1 MKKAKYVF
9 FIVLCF
15 LFLFTG
21 CPSSPEMENK
31 EPIEMNENEIKAV
44 ADYIEAFAYG
54 DQSEFLKNL
63 SNSLGGG
70 SSNGLTAECTSSPD
84 TMEISLV
91 FTSYDYDG
99 DDGNRLVSGEVTL
112 SLSGEYEEG
121 TTLKSSSTAS
131 SNTLPYFKA
140 TSYTVSSDAL
150 TLTGGE
156 QTVVLK
162 LEEVSGVFSDDAYEG
177 VETPLVFEISEG
189 KISISQTSLSST
201 VFRNADSGNI
211 TAEGRNPL
219 PVSSFMQIVNENVPA
234 KEMDQEMISA
244 LKEISQSVLSA
255 LEESEDA
262 KTFSS
267 DNFSGTC
274 SLEVYGENNWSITIN
289 VETKEESSFK
299 YGNFNFYFN
308 YYYATASDEN
318 SLIEVTIDGRSYK
331 TKASNV
337 FAGIEIPSF
346 GGLDSLQEED
356 ITLLNG
362 IVKEVF
368 NKLDIYKEEEQ
379 KGVVTYEGLSI
390 DYSYSFDD
398 YYSSYDWSFNVS
410 FNSEKLGGSVSFSA
424 SAYTLENNVDVNID
438 VDNISRY
445 TVPVER
451 ILAGVN
457 LPVFFSWDIRVRV
470 AKPTETGSYDDLE
483 NWEKISASIDNGK
496 IVISAEVGSLS
507 SDGTGN
513 TPFAILI
520 GTGADDITS
529 VSKDGKAF
537 TSEDI
542 AKRDE
547 FVSVDGSTPE
557 SDEFVLPLTAET
569 ADGSSF
575 VLSHDGVDDYP
586 VSIEFEDTTPFE
598 WDFSVRLAKEN
609 GAANGN
615 LDYVKSIELT
625 GNTNA
630 PCISIKAYV
639 DAMER
644 SSPDGV
650 EGKWIALLI
659 GTGADDISRLT
670 LIDGGDYIN
679 LSDEHKAERDGM
691 VAYEDGSPAK
701 EDEFVYYLNLE
712 AEPEP
717 GQSLNIS
724 LLKDDRDMVTITFD
738 IENLEAVTIEEP
750 NWTDVKSDLTD
761 FIKAFASVYSSTD
774 FEENVT
780 YLNSAEVKALPSW
793 TYEGSAY
800 YDFGEPLIP
809 VNSVKMLNDEEFSA
823 DTTFEIYIGGNRVY
837 KDLRWYIDEATGSLM
852 VNKAALYIT
861 FLFNDYFEING
872 ERQDYGMDSYKD
884 LAVEDI
890 SWHTDFSLSEGN
902 AIYNK
907 DDKRS
912 DGSYDIEVATTD
924 IPLLYQHENREEGD
938 IMFSF
943 VSIEENGSTS
953 NIIVMRR
960 GSSSGFAVY
969 PYGYDEMTSS
979 EPEGILT
986 AVEDRI
992 IREDGIVLSSNAEV
1006 KGNFKPVMNV
1016 SSVYVQSDR
1025 YDIIKKYFISLDFV
1039 SLIKAIN
1046 ERTVTSGN
1054 GGTLSAEEGWYG
1066 WYEFNQAT
1074 DLTVYLYA
1082 DNWEYQNN
1090 DQSHTLTGD
1099 FSVKFTGYMDETGNT
1114 FSSTAWMIQSDQR
1127 STNGSHDLSID
1138 GSEHNLKTF
1147 SMWGNFSEPLAIGLI
1162 TNSSGELDWNKEINM
1177 GTSSFVSPSVSTFI
1191 DDKFLTRNMF
1201 QEMMK

>member
-31 EPIEMNENEIKAV
+31 EPIEMNENEKKAV

-54 DQSEFLKNL
+54 DQGEFLKNL
-63 SNSLGGG
+63 SNSLGG

-84 TMEISLV
+84 AMEISLV
-91 FTSYDYDG
+91 FNSYDYDG

-112 SLSGEYEEG
+112 SLSGKYEEG
-121 TTLKSSSTAS
+121 TTLKASS
-131 SNTLPYFKA
+131 SNTLPYFEA

-162 LEEVSGVFSDDAYEG
+162 LEEVSGVFSNDAYEG
-177 VETPLVFEISEG
+177 EETPLVFEMSEG
-189 KISISQTSLSST
+189 KISISQTSISST

-211 TAEGRNPL
+211 AAEGRNLL

-234 KEMDQEMISA
+234 KEMNQEMISA

-267 DNFSGTC
+267 KNFSGTC

-308 YYYATASDEN
+308 YYYATTSDEN

-356 ITLLNG
+356 ITLLNS

-368 NKLDIYKEEEQ
+368 KNLNIYTEGEQ

-398 YYSSYDWSFNVS
+398 YYSSYDWGVKVS

-438 VDNISRY
+438 VDNIPRY

-451 ILAGVN
+451 ILAGAN
-457 LPVFFSWDIRVRV
+457 LPVFFSWNISVRV
-470 AKPTETGSYDDLE
+470 AKPTENGSYDDLE

-547 FVSVDGSTPE
+547 FVSVDGLTPE
-557 SDEFVLPLTAET
+557 SDEFVLLLTAET

-575 VLSHDGVDDYP
+575 ILSHDGVDDYP
-586 VSIEFEDTTPFE
+586 VSIEFKDTTPFE

-609 GAANGN
+609 GAENGN
-615 LDYVKSIELT
+615 LEYVKPIELT
-625 GNTNA
+625 GDIYA
-630 PCISIKAYV
+630 QHISIEAYV
-639 DAMER
+639 DAMKK
-644 SSPDGV
+644 SSHEGV

-659 GTGADDISRLT
+659 GTGANDISRLAFS
-670 LIDGGDYIN
+670 DGSSFIN
-679 LSDEHKAERDGM
+679 FSEEDKAERDKM
-691 VAYEDGSPAK
+691 VASDGSSA
-701 EDEFVYYLNLE
+701 EVDEFVIYLNLE
-712 AEPEP
+712 ES
-717 GQSLNIS
+717 GQYMHLSKDNSHMTLQFNI
-724 LLKDDRDMVTITFD
+724 KK
-738 IENLEAVTIEEP
+738 LESVTIEEP

-793 TYEGSAY
+793 TYEGSVY
-800 YDFGEPLIP
+800 YDFGEPLMP
-809 VNSVKMLNDEEFSA
+809 VNSVKMLNDKEFSA
-823 DTTFEIYIGGNRVY
+823 NTTFEIYIGGNRVY
-837 KDLRWYIDEATGSLM
+837 KDLGWYIDETTDSLM
-852 VNKAALYIT
+852 INKAALYIT

-872 ERQDYGMDSYKD
+872 ERLSYGTKSYPELDVDDIWWSTNYDSN
-884 LAVEDI
+884 
-890 SWHTDFSLSEGN
+890 GN
-902 AIYNK
+902 ANYNTRT
-907 DDKRS
+907 KRN

-924 IPLLYQHENREEGD
+924 IPLFYQHENREEGD

-943 VSIEENGSTS
+943 VTIEENGSTS
-953 NIIVMRR
+953 NVIVMRR

-969 PYGYDEMTSS
+969 PYGYVEMTSS

-1177 GTSSFVSPSVSTFI
+1177 GTSCSFVSPSVSTFI

>member
-31 EPIEMNENEIKAV
+31 EPIEMNENEKKAV

-54 DQSEFLKNL
+54 DQGEFLKNL
-63 SNSLGGG
+63 SNSLGG

-84 TMEISLV
+84 AMEISLV
-91 FTSYDYDG
+91 FNSYDYDG

-112 SLSGEYEEG
+112 SLSGKYEEG
-121 TTLKSSSTAS
+121 TTLKASS

-189 KISISQTSLSST
+189 KISISQTSISST

-234 KEMDQEMISA
+234 KEMDQEKISA

-255 LEESEDA
+255 LEESEDT

-274 SLEVYGENNWSITIN
+274 SLEVYGENDWSITIN

-308 YYYATASDEN
+308 YYYATTLDEN

-331 TKASNV
+331 TKASNI
-337 FAGIEIPSF
+337 FTGIEIPSF

-368 NKLDIYKEEEQ
+368 NNLNIYTEGEQ

-438 VDNISRY
+438 VDNITRY

-457 LPVFFSWDIRVRV
+457 LPVFFSWDISVRV

-542 AKRDE
+542 AKRNE
-547 FVSVDGSTPE
+547 FVSVEGQDPE
-557 SDEFVLPLTAET
+557 SDEFVLLLTAET

-575 VLSHDGVDDYP
+575 VLSHDGVDNYP
-586 VSIEFEDTTPFE
+586 VSIEFEDTTPFD
-598 WDFSVRLAKEN
+598 WDFSVRLAKEK
-609 GAANGN
+609 GAENGN
-615 LDYVKSIELT
+615 LDYVKPIELT
-625 GNTNA
+625 GDIYA
-630 PCISIKAYV
+630 QHISIEAYV
-639 DAMER
+639 DAMKR
-644 SSPDGV
+644 SFHDGV

-659 GTGADDISRLT
+659 GTGADDICRLALT
-670 LIDGGDYIN
+670 DGSAPIN
-679 LSDEHKAERDGM
+679 FTDEDKTERDGM
-691 VAYEDGSPAK
+691 VASDGSPAE

-717 GQSLNIS
+717 GQSLYIN
-724 LLKDDRDMVTITFD
+724 LLKDNRDRVAITFD
-738 IENLEAVTIEEP
+738 IEKLEAVTIEEP
-750 NWTDVKSDLTD
+750 NWTDVKSDLD
-761 FIKAFASVYSSTD
+761 GFIKSFASVYSSTD
-774 FEENVT
+774 FEEIVT
-780 YLNSAEVKALPSW
+780 YLDSEGIEALSSW
-793 TYEGSAY
+793 SYKDSMY
-800 YDFGEPLIP
+800 YDFDKPLMP
-809 VNSVKMLNDEEFSA
+809 VNSVKMLNDKEFSA

-837 KDLRWYIDEATGSLM
+837 KDLGWYIDDTTGSLM

-872 ERQDYGMDSYKD
+872 ERLSYGAKSYPELDVDDIWWSTNYDSND
-884 LAVEDI
+884 
-890 SWHTDFSLSEGN
+890 N
-902 AIYNK
+902 ANYNTRT
-907 DDKRS
+907 KRN
-912 DGSYDIEVATTD
+912 DGSYDIEVAATD
-924 IPLLYQHENREEGD
+924 VPLFYQHENKEEGD

-943 VSIEENGSTS
+943 VTIEENGSTS
-953 NIIVMRR
+953 NIIIMRR

-969 PYGYDEMTSS
+969 PYGYVKMTSS
-979 EPEGILT
+979 EPEGILID
-986 AVEDRI
+986 VEDRV
-992 IREDGIVLSSNAEV
+992 IREEGVVISSDAVV
-1006 KGNFKPVMNV
+1006 KGNFKPVLNI
-1016 SSVYVQSDR
+1016 SSKYVQSDK
-1025 YDIIKKYFISLDFV
+1025 YDIIKEYFTLLDFD

-1046 ERTVTSGN
+1046 EESVTSGN
-1054 GGTLSAEEGWYG
+1054 GGTLSAEEGIYG
-1066 WYEFNQAT
+1066 WYEFDQVT
-1074 DLTVYLYA
+1074 GLTVYLYA

-1090 DQSHTLTGD
+1090 GQSHTLTGYLRVD
-1099 FSVKFTGYMDETGNT
+1099 FTGYMGESGNT
-1114 FSSTAWMIQSDQR
+1114 LTSIGWMIQNDQR
-1127 STNGSHDLSID
+1127 SVIGTHDLSID

-1147 SMWGNFSEPLAIGLI
+1147 RMRGNFSVPLDIGLT
-1162 TNSSGELDWNKEINM
+1162 TNNSGELDWNKEINM
-1177 GTSSFVSPSVSTFI
+1177 GTNSFGYPSVSTFI
-1191 DDKFLTRNMF
+1191 DDKLMTSDMF
-1201 QEMMK
+1201 QDMMK

>member
-63 SNSLGGG
+63 SNSLGG
-70 SSNGLTAECTSSPD
+70 SSNGLTAECTSSPNA
-84 TMEISLV
+84 MEISLV
-91 FTSYDYDG
+91 FNSYDYDG

-112 SLSGEYEEG
+112 SLSGKYEEG
-121 TTLKSSSTAS
+121 TTFKSSS
-131 SNTLPYFKA
+131 SNTLPYFEA

-162 LEEVSGVFSDDAYEG
+162 LEEVSGVFSNDAYEG
-177 VETPLVFEISEG
+177 EETPLVFEISEG

-234 KEMDQEMISA
+234 KEMDQEMILA

-267 DNFSGTC
+267 KNFSGTC

-308 YYYATASDEN
+308 YYYATTSDEN

-356 ITLLNG
+356 ITLLNS

-438 VDNISRY
+438 VDNITRY

-457 LPVFFSWDIRVRV
+457 LPVFFSWDISVRV

-547 FVSVDGSTPE
+547 FVSVEGQDPE
-557 SDEFVLPLTAET
+557 SDEFVLLLTAET
-569 ADGSSF
+569 ADGLSF
-575 VLSHDGVDDYP
+575 VLSHEGVDDYP
-586 VSIEFEDTTPFE
+586 VSIEFEDTTPFD

-609 GAANGN
+609 GAENGN
-615 LDYVKSIELT
+615 LDYVKSIGLT
-625 GNTNA
+625 GDIYA
-630 PCISIKAYV
+630 QHISIEAYV
-639 DAMER
+639 DAME
-644 SSPDGV
+644 SSFHEGI

-659 GTGADDISRLT
+659 GTGADDICRLALT
-670 LIDGGDYIN
+670 DGSAPIN
-679 LSDEHKAERDGM
+679 FTDEDKTERDGM
-691 VAYEDGSPAK
+691 VASDGSPAE

-717 GQSLNIS
+717 GQNLYIN
-724 LLKDDRDMVTITFD
+724 LLKDNRDMVAITFD
-738 IENLEAVTIEEP
+738 IKKLESVTIEEP
-750 NWTDVKSDLTD
+750 NWTDVKSDLDD

-774 FEENVT
+774 FEEIVT

-953 NIIVMRR
+953 NIIIMRR

-969 PYGYDEMTSS
+969 PYEYVKMTSS
-979 EPEGILT
+979 EPEGILID
-986 AVEDRI
+986 VEDRV
-992 IREDGIVLSSNAEV
+992 IREEGVVISSDAVV
-1006 KGNFKPVMNV
+1006 KGNFKPVLNV
-1016 SSVYVQSDR
+1016 SSAYVQSDR
-1025 YDIIKKYFISLDFV
+1025 YDIIKAYFTLLDFD

-1046 ERTVTSGN
+1046 ERTVTSEN
-1054 GGTLSAEEGWYG
+1054 GGTLEMDREDGPVTSINSG
-1066 WYEFNQAT
+1066 YEVIGTGLDTYFVAN
-1074 DLTVYLYA
+1074 
-1082 DNWEYQNN
+1082 NFEYQSNG
-1090 DQSHTLTGD
+1090 QSHTLTGP
-1099 FSVKFTGYMDETGNT
+1099 FSVDLIGYIQDNTLYATGWHIVNDKRYTTGSDFLFIDDSEHCLETFRMEGI
-1114 FSSTAWMIQSDQR
+1114 FLEPLPIGL
-1127 STNGSHDLSID
+1127 TNNGGKTYWDLVPIEEGISFGSPTSCSLSID
-1138 GSEHNLKTF
+1138 GKV
-1147 SMWGNFSEPLAIGLI
+1147 M
-1162 TNSSGELDWNKEINM
+1162 TND
-1177 GTSSFVSPSVSTFI
+1177 
-1191 DDKFLTRNMF
+1191 MF
-1201 QEMMK
+1201 QDMMK

>member
-63 SNSLGGG
+63 SNSLGG
-70 SSNGLTAECTSSPD
+70 SSNGLTAECTSSPNA
-84 TMEISLV
+84 MEISLV
-91 FTSYDYDG
+91 FNSYDYDG

-112 SLSGEYEEG
+112 SLSGKYEEG
-121 TTLKSSSTAS
+121 TTLKSSSS
-131 SNTLPYFKA
+131 DTLTYVNGTFNA
-140 TSYTVSSDAL
+140 YSYIASSDAL

-162 LEEVSGVFSDDAYEG
+162 LEKVSGVFSDDAYEG

-234 KEMDQEMISA
+234 KEMDQEMISLIQGIIKTVFECIKTSYSGDFSSNGYTGTYSLSVGYGKTWTLQLNA
-244 LKEISQSVLSA
+244 KDDTENQLYFSVSSSAVEGNEGDFSAYFNERCYSTPYSSIFDGSITIPEIGYKKLEDSDVALLNGLLKEIFSTYASSI
-255 LEESEDA
+255 SNG
-262 KTFSS
+262 TFSYDGGECLFTYNCMDS
-267 DNFSGTC
+267 FWDIHITQYKKDGVSHGNLSISSSEVGQNKYTTVNKSGDGFDEYYEVSVDELLADTGYPEFFNWEITARVAKD
-274 SLEVYGENNWSITIN
+274 SLNNWEKVDFVSYDSSSNKITIN
-289 VETKEESSFK
+289 ARLGEMKEDTE
-299 YGNFNFYFN
+299 GN
-308 YYYATASDEN
+308 
-318 SLIEVTIDGRSYK
+318 K
-331 TKASNV
+331 
-337 FAGIEIPSF
+337 
-346 GGLDSLQEED
+346 
-356 ITLLNG
+356 
-362 IVKEVF
+362 
-368 NKLDIYKEEEQ
+368 
-379 KGVVTYEGLSI
+379 SI
-390 DYSYSFDD
+390 A
-398 YYSSYDWSFNVS
+398 
-410 FNSEKLGGSVSFSA
+410 L
-424 SAYTLENNVDVNID
+424 
-438 VDNISRY
+438 
-445 TVPVER
+445 
-451 ILAGVN
+451 
-457 LPVFFSWDIRVRV
+457 
-470 AKPTETGSYDDLE
+470 
-483 NWEKISASIDNGK
+483 
-496 IVISAEVGSLS
+496 
-507 SDGTGN
+507 
-513 TPFAILI
+513 LI
-520 GTGADDITS
+520 GTGANY
-529 VSKDGKAF
+529 
-537 TSEDI
+537 EDI
-542 AKRDE
+542 LLNGNHVEKADLPAKDDSIAEDDE
-547 FVSVDGSTPE
+547 FIIYVKDAVTYTLSYKNPST
-557 SDEFVLPLTAET
+557 SMPLII
-569 ADGSSF
+569 S
-575 VLSHDGVDDYP
+575 LN
-586 VSIEFEDTTPFE
+586 DTTPITPPEPFD
-598 WDFSVRLAKEN
+598 WAFSVRLAKEK
-609 GAANGN
+609 GAENGN
-615 LDYVKSIELT
+615 LDYVKPIELT
-625 GNTNA
+625 GDIYA
-630 PCISIKAYV
+630 QHISIEAYV

-644 SSPDGV
+644 SFHDGV

-780 YLNSAEVKALPSW
+780 YLDSEGIDALSSGA
-793 TYEGSAY
+793 YEGSAY
-800 YDFGEPLIP
+800 YNFGKPLMP

-969 PYGYDEMTSS
+969 PYGYVEMTSS

-986 AVEDRI
+986 AVEDRMI
-992 IREDGIVLSSNAEV
+992 SEDGIVLSSNAEV